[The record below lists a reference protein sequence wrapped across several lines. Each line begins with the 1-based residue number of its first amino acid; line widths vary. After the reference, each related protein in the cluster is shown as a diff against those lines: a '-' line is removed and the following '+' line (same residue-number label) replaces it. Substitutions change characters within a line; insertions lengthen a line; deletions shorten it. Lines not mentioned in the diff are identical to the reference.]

1 MSDSDYQSRAIPT
14 KYREIWFDSR
24 LEARW
29 AAFLD
34 RLGVDW
40 SYHPLDLD
48 GWFPDFLLTFP
59 NVQYSNGN
67 GETALTTKREFL
79 VEVKP
84 ITEFHEPT
92 AKRMRAAHQEAMI
105 LLGREPAV
113 SQWGDHLRLGW
124 WVDDFP
130 GDEDSEDGW
139 HDTREIAG
147 DEVIMG
153 TCSTCDQMSPC
164 SAVHSY
170 HCRRCESNPGFPVQE
185 PHEWQSLWAEALN
198 ATKYRHRS

>member
-1 MSDSDYQSRAIPT
+1 MSDPDYRIKPIPT
-14 KYREIWFDSR
+14 RYRGTLFDSR
-24 LEARW
+24 TEARW

-34 RLGVDW
+34 KLGVDW
-40 SYHPLDLD
+40 SYQPFDLN

-59 NVQYSNGN
+59 AVQYSNGN

-84 ITEFHEPT
+84 ITEFHQPT
-92 AKRMRAAHQEAMI
+92 AERMRTAHQEATI
-105 LLGREPAV
+105 LLGREPAANED
-113 SQWGDHLRLGW
+113 GDHLRIGW

-130 GDEDSEDGW
+130 DEEYSEDWW
-139 HDTREIAG
+139 HDTTEIAG

-153 TCSTCDQMSPC
+153 MCSTCHQMSPC

-170 HCRRCESNPGFPVQE
+170 HCRRCGSNPGFPVEE
-185 PHEWQSLWAEALN
+185 PQGLQRLWAAALN
-198 ATKYRHRS
+198 DTKYRPRS